1 MTFDYSKL
9 SGLIN
14 QKCATRANF
23 AKLIGLSERS
33 VSLKMSSKIQWKQ
46 NEICRACHILVIPET
61 EIPEIFFKVRVKN
74 I

>member
-46 NEICRACHILVIPET
+46 NEI
-61 EIPEIFFKVRVKN
+61 
-74 I
+74 